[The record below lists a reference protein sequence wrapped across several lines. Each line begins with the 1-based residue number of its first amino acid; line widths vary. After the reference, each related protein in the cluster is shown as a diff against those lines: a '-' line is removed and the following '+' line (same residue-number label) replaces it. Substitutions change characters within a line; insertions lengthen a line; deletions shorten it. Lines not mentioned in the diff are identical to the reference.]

1 MGVTVFIL
9 GASGTGKSYSMK
21 RFPKDKMA
29 LINVQGK
36 VLPFRGS
43 GQIQQLRTDKSDAIM
58 TAMKTMAGNGIK
70 SIIIDDYQY
79 VMANEYMSR
88 CYENG
93 YNKFTEIGRHAWDIL
108 NTIRDLPQDVIV
120 YILCHIDRDDN
131 GKEKIKTIGKL
142 LDEKICLEGMATIVL
157 KTAVADGKYTFLTQN
172 SGNDTVKSPEGMFPS
187 YAIENDLYYVDQK
200 IRAYFEFPEAVSAE
214 QEKAM
219 DEEAKTDIPAPGP
232 RRRRGAEATDT
243 SAEAPTTATTERRVR
258 GTRPSAV
265 AAADEAKTKAEEETK
280 KQADAEVEKW
290 TNVDDAREELP
301 FGSDEKEELPF
312 GPATVAD
319 ATPAPEPTPVRPIMP
334 EQVETAQAPETPK
347 RKSRTKKEN

>member
-243 SAEAPTTATTERRVR
+243 SAEATTTATTERRVR
-258 GTRPSAV
+258 VTRPSAV
-265 AAADEAKTKAEEETK
+265 AAADEAKTKADAEAK

-312 GPATVAD
+312 GPATVAS
-319 ATPAPEPTPVRPIMP
+319 ATPAPKPTPVRPIMP
-334 EQVETAQAPETPK
+334 EPVETAQAPETPK

>member
-43 GQIQQLRTDKSDAIM
+43 GQIHQLQTDSSEAIM
-58 TAMKTMAGNGIK
+58 QAMKTMAGNGIK
-70 SIIIDDYQY
+70 SIIVDDYQY

-108 NTIRDLPQDVIV
+108 NTVRALPQDVIV

-214 QEKAM
+214 QEKEL
-219 DEEAKTDIPAPGP
+219 DEAAKTDVPAPGP
-232 RRRRGAEATDT
+232 RRRRGEAAETPTA
-243 SAEAPTTATTERRVR
+243 APTERRVR
-258 GTRPSAV
+258 GARPDV
-265 AAADEAKTKAEEETK
+265 LAAADEAKTKEEEAVQ
-280 KQADAEVEKW
+280 KQAAADVEKW
-290 TNVDDAREELP
+290 TNADDAREELP
-301 FGSDEKEELPF
+301 FGTEETVNTFPMPEPSVEPAVEAESA
-312 GPATVAD
+312 PATHE
-319 ATPAPEPTPVRPIMP
+319 ATPEAPATPR
-334 EQVETAQAPETPK
+334 

>member
-214 QEKAM
+214 QEKVM

-232 RRRRGAEATDT
+232 RRRRGAEATDAA
-243 SAEAPTTATTERRVR
+243 AEATTTATTERRVR

-301 FGSDEKEELPF
+301 FGSDDKEELPF
-312 GPATVAD
+312 GPATVVEA
-319 ATPAPEPTPVRPIMP
+319 APEPTPVRPIMSEP
-334 EQVETAQAPETPK
+334 VEIDQAPVTPK

>member
-43 GQIQQLRTDKSDAIM
+43 GQIHQLQTDSSEAIM
-58 TAMKTMAGNGIK
+58 QAMKTMAGNGIK
-70 SIIIDDYQY
+70 SIIVDDYQY

-108 NTIRDLPQDVIV
+108 NTVRALPQDVIV

-214 QEKAM
+214 QEKEM
-219 DEEAKTDIPAPGP
+219 DEAAKTDLPAPGP
-232 RRRRGAEATDT
+232 RRRRG
-243 SAEAPTTATTERRVR
+243 EAPSGAAETPTAAPTERRVR
-258 GTRPSAV
+258 GASPDV
-265 AAADEAKTKAEEETK
+265 IAAADEAKAKEEEAVQ
-280 KQADAEVEKW
+280 KQAAADVEKW
-290 TNVDDAREELP
+290 TNADDAREELP
-301 FGSDEKEELPF
+301 FGTEETANTFPMPEPDTATAEA
-312 GPATVAD
+312 PA
-319 ATPAPEPTPVRPIMP
+319 APEAP
-334 EQVETAQAPETPK
+334 EAPETTPR

>member
-1 MGVTVFIL
+1 MGVTVFVL

-43 GQIQQLRTDKSDAIM
+43 GQIKQLQTDSSEAIM
-58 TAMKTMAGNGIK
+58 QAMQTMAGNGIK
-70 SIIIDDYQY
+70 SIIVDDYQY

-108 NTIRDLPQDVIV
+108 NTIRALPQDVIV
-120 YILCHIDRDDN
+120 YILCHIDRDDQ

-214 QEKAM
+214 QEKEM
-219 DEEAKTDIPAPGP
+219 DDAAKTDIPAPGP
-232 RRRRGAEATDT
+232 RRRRGEATET
-243 SAEAPTTATTERRVR
+243 QAGASTERKPR
-258 GTRPSAV
+258 GTRLGML
-265 AAADEAKTKAEEETK
+265 AAADEAKAKEEATVR
-280 KQADAEVEKW
+280 KQAEADVEKW
-290 TNVDDAREELP
+290 TSVDDERDELP
-301 FGSDEKEELPF
+301 FGTDETVKTFPMPEPEET
-312 GPATVAD
+312 AS
-319 ATPAPEPTPVRPIMP
+319 TPEPSSTPEPTS
-334 EQVETAQAPETPK
+334 TPK
-347 RKSRTKKEN
+347 RKSRSKKEN